1 MGGLASKSGRAR
13 DLLLD
18 ARPAGEH
25 GPARPENPENLD
37 HIDGQIVDRD
47 YKLIAQSQTV
57 VVYYPTTTLSAGV
70 ICEMKEAI
78 HMGKRVYALWLPE
91 QPPSPFFT
99 RYCTRWFRE
108 EEALFDYL
116 AEAGIAP
123 PQGGSGSDRAGAQ
136 GRRGTG
142 QRAAPPGSEA
152 PEPPQARTSATAPSA
167 RAAERTAG
175 ASRRCG
181 RPGWPAPA
189 PRWASEG
196 PVAAGRAGPT
206 CASSRTAATARSWV
220 LTTAPPLV
228 FSSVSTLAAIFFRAF
243 PETSAPAAA
252 RATCSQLRAK
262 SRRPPWASSTIRP
275 GARAVS

>member
-108 EEALFDYL
+108 EEALFDVPGRSRHRPARKVERQPQSPRSAKSGRPERDSERL
-116 AEAGIAP
+116 LPEARR
-123 PQGGSGSDRAGAQ
+123 QSHRKTSGSYRSI
-136 GRRGTG
+136 GR
-142 QRAAPPGSEA
+142 GS
-152 PEPPQARTSATAPSA
+152 
-167 RAAERTAG
+167 
-175 ASRRCG
+175 
-181 RPGWPAPA
+181 
-189 PRWASEG
+189 
-196 PVAAGRAGPT
+196 
-206 CASSRTAATARSWV
+206 
-220 LTTAPPLV
+220 
-228 FSSVSTLAAIFFRAF
+228 
-243 PETSAPAAA
+243 
-252 RATCSQLRAK
+252 
-262 SRRPPWASSTIRP
+262 
-275 GARAVS
+275 